1 MSDLT
6 DIRSPFNAC
15 MFREHCRGEIDRLRV
30 QCKMLMDDKA
40 ALQKEIALADSM
52 YKLVVLERD
61 ALRQYLDAAQR
72 RAESLRE
79 QLTLAETVRA
89 GQVAGLVEGAEK
101 LRERVAVLEDALTH
115 ISLCSQSSMSSK
127 EECGRVARA
136 ALKGEA

>member
-1 MSDLT
+1 MSNLT
-6 DIRSPFNAC
+6 N
-15 MFREHCRGEIDRLRV
+15 RELQTLRNMGNLEEQAADEIDRLRV
-30 QCKMLMDDKA
+30 TNKMLLDDKA

-61 ALRQYLDAAQR
+61 AAREYLDAAQR

-79 QLTLAETVRA
+79 
-89 GQVAGLVEGAEK
+89 
-101 LRERVAVLEDALTH
+101 RVSGLEDALTH